1 MSAGIKYGF
10 DKTMRSYYI
19 GKNLLFGTIFYV
31 IFSIIGI
38 LIVYTVF
45 GPYLPINITIMR
57 LQQSIYWIIITFI
70 LIIIAGLFSFYYIY
84 NVKNIWEEIVY
95 KLLIVN
101 N

>member
-1 MSAGIKYGF
+1 
-10 DKTMRSYYI
+10 
-19 GKNLLFGTIFYV
+19 
-31 IFSIIGI
+31 
-38 LIVYTVF
+38 
-45 GPYLPINITIMR
+45 MR

-84 NVKNIWEEIVY
+84 NVKNNLEEIVY